1 MYIDS
6 YRDILT
12 QLCLQNKVKSL
23 YAFGSVL
30 TSRFN
35 NDSDIDMIVDIDSA
49 NPIEYADCYFNL
61 KFALQDL
68 FNRPIDLFE
77 NKTIRNDYLRREIDN
92 SKQLIYASTK
102 SVSNELSRSEIFNL
116 IPAQNSCYQ

>member
-1 MYIDS
+1 MYIDA
-6 YRDILT
+6 YRNVLT

-35 NDSDIDMIVDIDSA
+35 NNSDIDMVVNIDSA
-49 NPIEYADCYFNL
+49 NPLEYADCYFNL

-68 FNRPIDLFE
+68 FDRSIDLLE
-77 NKTIRNDYLRREIDN
+77 DKAIRNDHLRREIDN
-92 SKQLIYASTK
+92 SKQLIYARK
-102 SVSNELSRSEIFNL
+102 
-116 IPAQNSCYQ
+116 

>member
-6 YRDILT
+6 YINTLT

-35 NDSDIDMIVDIDSA
+35 DNSDVDLMVDIDSA
-49 NPIEYADCYFNL
+49 NPLEYADHYFNL

-68 FNRPIDLFE
+68 FNRSVDLLE
-77 NKTIRNDYLRREIDN
+77 SKAIRNSYLRREIDN
-92 SKQLIYASTK
+92 SKQLIYAK
-102 SVSNELSRSEIFNL
+102 
-116 IPAQNSCYQ
+116 Q